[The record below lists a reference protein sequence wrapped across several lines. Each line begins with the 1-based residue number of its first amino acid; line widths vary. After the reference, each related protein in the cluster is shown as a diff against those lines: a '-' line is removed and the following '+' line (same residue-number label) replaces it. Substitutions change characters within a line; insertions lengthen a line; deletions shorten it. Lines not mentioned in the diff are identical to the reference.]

1 MDDTDGS
8 WGDGS
13 GSAVAEASSGF
24 DRLSQRAFHRLAG
37 FIQEYSG
44 IRMPPNK
51 MILVEGRLRRRVRV
65 GHALTDALLPA
76 PVR

>member
-37 FIQEYSG
+37 FIQE
-44 IRMPPNK
+44 
-51 MILVEGRLRRRVRV
+51 
-65 GHALTDALLPA
+65 
-76 PVR
+76 